1 MLGIAKIVAIYFI
14 NMKCVGG
21 LLAWDPKMLFIL
33 VTIFYGALV
42 VICSDFLI
50 QKVFNIQQGLL
61 TIAKALDNWNVKVEE
76 AHLLWILVIMRMW
89 LKMSPFQ
96 GGAPSQ
102 PDCMYNINKNNLE
115 NVKNSNNNFVINR
128 SNYFFGG
135 SVLKIKL

>member
-14 NMKCVGG
+14 NMICVGG
-21 LLAWDPKMLFIL
+21 HQAWDPKMLFIL
-33 VTIFYGALV
+33 VTIFYGALE

-50 QKVFNIQQGLL
+50 HKVFNIQQGLL